1 MSNAFLIF
9 AVVLN
14 AGFAVAVFWWVFR
27 EYRRAKDGKPV
38 PSDRTAVRGTSPGE
52 GRERRPG

>member
-14 AGFAVAVFWWVFR
+14 AGFALAVFWWVFR
-27 EYRRAKDGKPV
+27 EYRRANAAKPV
-38 PSDRTAVRGTSPGE
+38 LTDRSAVRGAGPGGE
-52 GRERRPG
+52 PGTRA